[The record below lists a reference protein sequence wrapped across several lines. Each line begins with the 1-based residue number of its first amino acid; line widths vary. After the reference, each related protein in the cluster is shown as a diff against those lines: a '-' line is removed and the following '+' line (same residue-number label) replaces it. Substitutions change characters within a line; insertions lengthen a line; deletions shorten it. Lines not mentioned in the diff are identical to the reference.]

1 MGRRAGIAVSLL
13 GLGAAWNGGNV
24 GPVVA
29 PLAEEFDVSLS
40 DVGLL
45 SGSVLC
51 VGIAGAGFAGSTLSE
66 RLSVI
71 DGLRLCCLACLVGN
85 AAFAISPVIA
95 GLFAG
100 RILAGLGLGLA
111 FLFGGVFARNTGG
124 PKLVGV
130 FGAGVTLGI
139 AFALGIGGLLE
150 DAGVDWRWAFGL
162 SALVGVSALP
172 LLPRSSAAT
181 APAHEPP
188 GEVFREAAASPRF
201 WRLEALAV
209 AVLAIPFV
217 LGAWMVH
224 YLVVEGGISTSTA
237 GLIAFAMFGA
247 SALSRELGG
256 QLVAR
261 GAPHGVISLAGLAL
275 GAAGIAVLG
284 LEPSV
289 GGALAA
295 TVLVG
300 LGLPLPYA
308 VIYDEGVRAVPESPV
323 GGLGL
328 IQAVANTFPIPVTP
342 LLGAALASGDAT
354 AGWLALAGFVLLAA
368 LLNARAAVP
377 PEPSRDRL
385 AETAGAHR
393 R

>member
-1 MGRRAGIAVSLL
+1 MHRRAGIAVFLI

-40 DVGLL
+40 EVGLL

-51 VGIAGAGFAGSTLSE
+51 LGIAAAGFSGSVLSE

-71 DGLRLCCLACLVGN
+71 AGLRLCCLACLAGN
-85 AAFAISPVIA
+85 LLFAISPGFA
-95 GLFAG
+95 GLLAG
-100 RILAGLGLGLA
+100 RVLAGVGLGLA
-111 FLFGGVFARNTGG
+111 FLFGGVFARDTGG
-124 PKLVGV
+124 AKRVGV

-150 DAGVDWRWAFGL
+150 DAGVDWRLAFAL

-172 LLPRSSAAT
+172 LLPRRSAAQ
-181 APAHEPP
+181 APKHEPP
-188 GEVFREAAASPRF
+188 GELFREAAASSRF
-201 WRLEALAV
+201 WRLEGLAV
-209 AVLAIPFV
+209 AVFAIPFV

-224 YLVVEGGISTSTA
+224 YLIVEGGVSTSTA
-237 GLIAFAMFGA
+237 GLIAFALFGA

-256 QLVAR
+256 QLIAR
-261 GAPHGVISLAGLAL
+261 GVGHGVVSLGGLAV
-275 GAAGIAVLG
+275 GAVGLAVLG

-295 TVLVG
+295 AVLVG
-300 LGLPLPYA
+300 VGLPLPYA
-308 VIYDEGVRAVPESPV
+308 VIYDEGVRVIPESPV

-354 AGWLALAGFVLLAA
+354 AGWLALAAVVALAA
-368 LLNARAAVP
+368 LLNARAAIP
-377 PEPSRDRL
+377 PQRP
-385 AETAGAHR
+385 
-393 R
+393 